1 MNDDIARW
9 HVIEAIFHDA
19 LLVAEP
25 VRTVLLTAQCAGDTM
40 LMAEL
45 RSLLAA
51 CEAEEDHRSRVGV
64 ESVSSGTSIG
74 PYVIDG
80 LIGRGGMGAVYQA
93 HRADGQF
100 EQQVAIKIID
110 APIVSEFF
118 RERFRAERQM
128 LAGLAHPYIA
138 RLLDGGVTDGD
149 ELYLVMEFI
158 DGDSITH
165 FCTKHNLSL
174 DDRLRLFIKVCDA
187 VQYAHGHLIVH
198 RDLKPENILVTNDS
212 TPRLLDF
219 GTAKMIQPFSSDTA
233 SNATRSDLRTFTP
246 RYASPEQVFEQPIT
260 IASDI
265 YSLGVLLYVLLTGDD
280 PYDLKNFSTEELVR
294 VVCGVQPR
302 RPSATKSA
310 FGRIDADLDSI
321 ALKALRKEPK
331 DRYSTAE
338 SLALD
343 VQAYLEHRPVE
354 ARKGNLRYL
363 AGKFARRNRF
373 SLAVA
378 SLLLVTAVAGVAG
391 VLWQSHIANEQRRRA
406 DARSADL
413 RELSNSLLSELD
425 QALKEI
431 PGSTGAQ
438 KMLVTRVLEHLDRM
452 AKDAQGDN
460 RTSLDLIEAYT
471 QLGNVQG
478 NIYYQNVGDTQGAV
492 SSFNRALA
500 IAIPLAQAYPKDKEA
515 LRAAAA
521 AFEAKGESLSQSGD
535 PQASV
540 TALRTAV
547 HIYDQVVALPAVTP
561 QLIFE
566 AAIAYETLG
575 NEEGEDTGLADP
587 VACMASYRRALEMD
601 DWALRL
607 DPGYMAVRRG
617 IPFMHMHLGNVVLDT
632 EPDKALEEFRL
643 ALQIQEALPED
654 QRKKLNQERL
664 HAMLLRKTAQALS
677 EMGMYKDAQEAFSQS
692 LPVFQR
698 LSDADP
704 KDVNALADVWRI
716 LDAQAV
722 SDEEAGNGDLSPI
735 GLADQRRY
743 RLAAL
748 TALEQEADTVR
759 KCIQFSPLHEEWDQ
773 VLASVTIRIGVLKHQ
788 LGLPS
793 DSAAITQ
800 RSLNLLLKAA
810 QGPKAAA
817 GDIAAAVEAESNA
830 EPASVRDPV
839 VALRLAERGVEIT
852 HDRDAAYLLLLAKAY
867 RATGDSDDA
876 AQSAKQGLALLAP
889 ARPRIA
895 VSRLRVLLTQ
905 QLNQPKAHH

>member
-1 MNDDIARW
+1 MNDDTARW
-9 HVIEAIFHDA
+9 HVTEAIFHDA

-25 VRTVLLTAQCAGDTM
+25 ARTALLTAQCAGDTT

-51 CEAEEDHRSRVGV
+51 CEAEEDHRSRVGT

-80 LIGRGGMGAVYQA
+80 LIGRGGMGAVYRA

-110 APIVSEFF
+110 TPLVSDFF

-187 VQYAHGHLIVH
+187 VQYAHGNLIVH

-219 GTAKMIQPFSSDTA
+219 GTAKIVQPFSSDKA
-233 SNATRSDLRTFTP
+233 GNATRSDLRTFTP
-246 RYASPEQVFEQPIT
+246 RYASPEQVFEQPIS

-280 PYDLKNFSTEELVR
+280 PYELRNFSTEELVR

-302 RPSATKSA
+302 RPSATKSP
-310 FGRIDADLDSI
+310 FGKIDADLDSI
-321 ALKALRKEPK
+321 ALKALRKDPK

-373 SLAVA
+373 SLAGA
-378 SLLLVTAVAGVAG
+378 SLLLVTVVAGVAG
-391 VLWQSHIANEQRRRA
+391 VLWQSHIANEQRRKA
-406 DARSADL
+406 EARSADL
-413 RELSNSLLSELD
+413 RELSKSLLSELD

-452 AKDAQGDN
+452 AKDTKGD
-460 RTSLDLIEAYT
+460 RQTSFDLIEAYT

-492 SSFNRALA
+492 TSFNRAIA
-500 IAIPLAQAYPKDKEA
+500 IAVPLAQAYPKDKEA
-515 LRAAAA
+515 LRAEAA

-535 PQASV
+535 PQASA

-547 HIYDQVVALPAVTP
+547 HIYDQVVALPDVTP

-587 VACMASYRRALEMD
+587 IACIAAYRHALEMD
-601 DWALRL
+601 DLALRL

-617 IPFMHMHLGNVVLDT
+617 IPVMHMHLGNVVLDT
-632 EPDKALEEFRL
+632 EPDKALGEFRL
-643 ALQIQEALPED
+643 ALQIQEALPEE
-654 QRKKLNQERL
+654 QRKKLNQVRL
-664 HAMLLRKTAQALS
+664 HATLLRKTGQAFS
-677 EMGMYKDAQEAFSQS
+677 EMGMYKEAQVAFSQV
-692 LPVFQR
+692 LPVLQH

-735 GLADQRRY
+735 GLAEQRRY

-748 TALEQEADTVR
+748 AALEQEADTVR
-759 KCIQFSPLHEEWDQ
+759 KSIQFSPLHEQWDQ
-773 VLASVTIRIGVLKHQ
+773 AMASVTIRIGVLKHQ

-800 RSLNLLLKAA
+800 RSLKLLLKAA
-810 QGPKAAA
+810 QGPQAAA
-817 GDIAAAVEAESNA
+817 GDIAAAVEAELNA

-839 VALRLAERGVEIT
+839 VTLRLAEQGVEIT
-852 HDRDAAYLLLLAKAY
+852 HNREATYLLLLAKAY
-867 RATGDSDDA
+867 RATGDTDHA
-876 AQSAKQGLALLAP
+876 AQSATRGLALLAP
-889 ARPRIA
+889 AKSGIA

-905 QLNQPKAHH
+905 QLNQPKDHH

>member
-1 MNDDIARW
+1 MNDDTARW
-9 HVIEAIFHDA
+9 HVTEAIFHDA

-25 VRTVLLTAQCAGDTM
+25 ARTALLTAQCAGDTT

-45 RSLLAA
+45 QSLLAA
-51 CEAEEDHRSRVGV
+51 CEAEEDHRSRVGM

-80 LIGRGGMGAVYQA
+80 LIGRGGMGAVYRA

-110 APIVSEFF
+110 TPIVSDFF

-187 VQYAHGHLIVH
+187 VQYAHGNLIVH

-219 GTAKMIQPFSSDTA
+219 GTAKIVQPFSSDTA

-246 RYASPEQVFEQPIT
+246 RYASPEQVFEQPIS

-265 YSLGVLLYVLLTGDD
+265 YSLGVLLYVLLTGND
-280 PYDLKNFSTEELVR
+280 PYELRNFSTEELVR

-302 RPSATKSA
+302 RPSATKSP
-310 FGRIDADLDSI
+310 FGKIDADLDSI
-321 ALKALRKEPK
+321 ALTALRKDPK

-338 SLALD
+338 SLAMD

-373 SLAVA
+373 LLAGA
-378 SLLLVTAVAGVAG
+378 SLLLATIVAGVAG
-391 VLWQSHIANEQRRRA
+391 VLWQSHIANEQRRKA
-406 DARSADL
+406 EARSADL
-413 RELSNSLLSELD
+413 RELSKRLLSELD

-431 PGSTGAQ
+431 PGTTGAQ
-438 KMLVTRVLEHLDRM
+438 KMLVMRVLEHLDRM
-452 AKDAQGDN
+452 AKDTKGD
-460 RTSLDLIEAYT
+460 RQTSFDLIEAYT

-492 SSFNRALA
+492 TSFNRAIA
-500 IAIPLAQAYPKDKEA
+500 IAVPLAQAYPKDKEA
-515 LRAAAA
+515 LRAEAA

-535 PQASV
+535 PQASA

-547 HIYDQVVALPAVTP
+547 HIYDQVVALPDVTP

-587 VACMASYRRALEMD
+587 IACIAAYRHALEMD
-601 DWALRL
+601 DLALRL

-617 IPFMHMHLGNVVLDT
+617 IPVMHMHLGNVVLDT
-632 EPDKALEEFRL
+632 EPDKALGEFRL
-643 ALQIQEALPED
+643 ALQIQEALPEE
-654 QRKKLNQERL
+654 QRKKLNQVRL
-664 HAMLLRKTAQALS
+664 HATLLRKTGQAFS
-677 EMGMYKDAQEAFSQS
+677 EMGMYKEAQVAFSQA
-692 LPVFQR
+692 LPVLQH

-735 GLADQRRY
+735 GLAEQRRY

-748 TALEQEADTVR
+748 AALEQEADTVR
-759 KCIQFSPLHEEWDQ
+759 KSIQFSPLHEQWDQ
-773 VLASVTIRIGVLKHQ
+773 AMASVTIRIGVLKHQ

-800 RSLNLLLKAA
+800 RSLKLLLKAA
-810 QGPKAAA
+810 QGPQAAA
-817 GDIAAAVEAESNA
+817 GDIAAAVEAELNA

-839 VALRLAERGVEIT
+839 VTLRLAEQGVEIT
-852 HDRDAAYLLLLAKAY
+852 HNREATYLLLLAKAY
-867 RATGDSDDA
+867 RATGDTDHA
-876 AQSAKQGLALLAP
+876 AQSATRGLALLAP
-889 ARPRIA
+889 AKSGIA